1 MALGLKNLNIL
12 PFRVAAYDKKINKM
26 AFFDPSRPNDFVFI
40 SGTKMRN
47 LAKNGE
53 NPPHGFLRPRGW
65 NVLVEY
71 YKSLRSSEINHVK
84 EAIAV

>member
-1 MALGLKNLNIL
+1 
-12 PFRVAAYDKKINKM
+12 M
-26 AFFDPSRPNDFVFI
+26 AFFDPSRPDDFVFI

-53 NPPHGFLRPRGW
+53 NPPHGFMRPGRW

-71 YKSLRSSEINHVK
+71 YQSLRSSEINHVK